1 MKTECHDNEDISPER
16 ITILTTELSA
26 NLDKVIRDIEQINL
40 QSNILS
46 INAKIESARAGKAGA
61 AFSVVASEM
70 GTLSNAISVLVEALE
85 KKSSNDFKEIARI
98 NEHISTSFRGTRLSD
113 LALTNIDLIDRNLY
127 ERSCDVRWWAT
138 DNSMVEALTEKT
150 PQAISTACER
160 ISVILDSYTVYFDLV
175 LCDCEGNV
183 IANGFKNQYQSM
195 GKNVSDAKWFQE
207 AMKCAS
213 GQAYAWET
221 VHRSPLVDNEL
232 ALVYTTAV
240 RDQGSANGQIIGAL
254 GIIFRY
260 EDLAQTILENVPLSA
275 DERKRSRLCIVD
287 DSGLIL
293 ADSDHKTLED
303 RIDFQEREQLFAEA
317 KGFII
322 GEYNGSKCCIAH
334 ASAPGYET
342 YSTGWHS
349 LIIQEM

>member
-1 MKTECHDNEDISPER
+1 MNTEFQENEDISPER
-16 ITILTTELSA
+16 ITTLTVQLSA
-26 NLDKVIRDIEQINL
+26 NLDKVIRDIEKINL

-46 INAKIESARAGKAGA
+46 LNAKIESARAGKSGA

-70 GTLSNAISVLVEALE
+70 GLLSHAITVLVESLE
-85 KKSSNDFKEIARI
+85 KESSKDFKEIARI
-98 NEHISTSFRGTRLSD
+98 NEHIATSFRGTRLSD
-113 LALTNIDLIDRNLY
+113 LALTNIDLVDRNLY

-138 DNSMVEALTEKT
+138 DNSMVDALTQKT
-150 PQAISTACER
+150 PQTISSACER
-160 ISVILDSYTVYFDLV
+160 MGVILDSYTVYFDLV
-175 LCDCEGNV
+175 LCDCEGEV
-183 IANGFKNQYQSM
+183 IATGRNNEYQSI
-195 GKNVSDAKWFQE
+195 GKNVSDSKWFND
-207 AMKCAS
+207 AMACAS

-221 VHRSPLVDNEL
+221 VHHSPLVNNEL

-240 RDQGSANGQIIGAL
+240 REQGSENGQIIGAL

-260 EDLAQTILENVPLSA
+260 EDLAQTILDNVPLSA
-275 DERKRSRLCIVD
+275 DEKKRSRLCFVD

-293 ADSDHKTLED
+293 ADTDHKILEG
-303 RIDFQEREQLFAEA
+303 RIDFKDKEHLFAEK

-322 GEYNGSKCCIAH
+322 EEYNGSKCCIAH

-342 YSTGWHS
+342 YTTGWHS